1 MIKML
6 SFNNVEFR
14 YTNQTIFTDLNF
26 ELDEGEFAFL
36 IGKSG
41 IGKSTLLQMIYMNLF
56 PTSGYVRVNGYDT
69 NTVKPRQLP
78 ALRKKLGVVFQD
90 FKLLQDRNVYENLAF
105 VLEVTHTPRKEIKP
119 KIDNVLSD
127 VGLSNKRL
135 NMPDQ
140 LSGGE
145 QQRIAIARALLND
158 PLLILADEPTG
169 NLDPETSNGI
179 LDLLTTINK
188 RGTAVLVATHN
199 YEMVKKMNARI
210 IKLEDGQAF
219 KAVIKKKV

>member
-1 MIKML
+1 ML

-14 YTNQTIFTDLNF
+14 YKNQTIFTDLNF

-56 PTSGYVRVNGYDT
+56 PSSGYIRVNGYDT

-105 VLEVTHTPRKEIKP
+105 VLEVTHTPRKEIRP
-119 KIDNVLSD
+119 KINNVLSD
-127 VGLSNKRL
+127 VGLSIKRL

>member
-1 MIKML
+1 ML

-14 YTNQTIFTDLNF
+14 YKNQTIFTDLNF

-41 IGKSTLLQMIYMNLF
+41 IGKSTLLQMIYMNIF
-56 PTSGYVRVNGYDT
+56 PTSGYVKVNGYDT
-69 NTVKPRQLP
+69 STIKPKQLP
-78 ALRKKLGVVFQD
+78 ALRKILGVVFQD
-90 FKLLQDRNVYENLAF
+90 FKLLQDRNVYDNLAF
-105 VLEVTHTPRKEIKP
+105 VLEVTHTPRRQIKN
-119 KIDNVLSD
+119 KINKVLSD

-179 LDLLTTINK
+179 LDLLTTINR

-199 YEMVKKMNARI
+199 YEMVKKMNMRI

>member
-1 MIKML
+1 ML

-14 YTNQTIFTDLNF
+14 YKNQTIFTDLNF

-90 FKLLQDRNVYENLAF
+90 FKLLQDRNIYENLAF
-105 VLEVTHTPRKEIKP
+105 VLEVTHTPRKEIKH

-219 KAVIKKKV
+219 KAIIKKKV

>member
-1 MIKML
+1 ML

-14 YTNQTIFTDLNF
+14 YKSQTIFTDLNF

-119 KIDNVLSD
+119 KINNVLSD

>member
-1 MIKML
+1 ML

-90 FKLLQDRNVYENLAF
+90 FKLLQDRNIYDNLAF
-105 VLEVTHTPRKEIKP
+105 VLEVTHTPRREIKQ
-119 KIDNVLSD
+119 KINNVLSD

-188 RGTAVLVATHN
+188 RGTAILVATHN

-210 IKLEDGQAF
+210 VKLEDGQAF

>member
-1 MIKML
+1 ML
-6 SFNNVEFR
+6 SFNSVEFR

-69 NTVKPRQLP
+69 NTVKARQLP

-105 VLEVTHTPRKEIKP
+105 VLEVTQTPRKKIKH

-169 NLDPETSNGI
+169 NLDPETSNEI
-179 LDLLTTINK
+179 LELLTAINK

-199 YEMVKKMNARI
+199 YEMVKKMNTRI

>member
-1 MIKML
+1 ML

-14 YTNQTIFTDLNF
+14 YKNQTIFTDLNF

-41 IGKSTLLQMIYMNLF
+41 IGKSTLLQMIYMNIY

-69 NTVKPRQLP
+69 NTIKPRQLP

-90 FKLLQDRNVYENLAF
+90 FKLLQDRNIYENLAF
-105 VLEVTHTPRKEIKP
+105 VLEVTHTPRKEIKHR
-119 KIDNVLSD
+119 INNVLSD

-179 LDLLTTINK
+179 LDLLTTINN

>member
-1 MIKML
+1 ML

-14 YTNQTIFTDLNF
+14 YKNQTIFTDLNF

-56 PTSGYVRVNGYDT
+56 PSSGYIRVNGYDT

-119 KIDNVLSD
+119 KINNVLSD

>member
-1 MIKML
+1 ML

-26 ELDEGEFAFL
+26 ELNEGEFAFL

-56 PTSGYVRVNGYDT
+56 PSSGYVRVNGYDT

-105 VLEVTHTPRKEIKP
+105 VLEVTHTPRKEIKH

-169 NLDPETSNGI
+169 NLDPETSNEI

>member
-1 MIKML
+1 ML

-14 YTNQTIFTDLNF
+14 YKNQTIFTDLNF

-69 NTVKPRQLP
+69 NTVKARQLP

-105 VLEVTHTPRKEIKP
+105 VLEVTNTPRKEIKH
-119 KIDNVLSD
+119 KIDNVLSN

-135 NMPDQ
+135 NLPDQ

-145 QQRIAIARALLND
+145 QQRIAIARALLNN

-169 NLDPETSNGI
+169 NLDPETSNEI
-179 LDLLTTINK
+179 LELLTTINK

>member
-1 MIKML
+1 ML

-14 YTNQTIFTDLNF
+14 YKNQTIFTDLNF

-105 VLEVTHTPRKEIKP
+105 VLEVTHTPRKEIKT
-119 KIDNVLSD
+119 KINSVLSD

-145 QQRIAIARALLND
+145 QQRIAIARALLNE

-169 NLDPETSNGI
+169 NLDPETSNEI
-179 LDLLTTINK
+179 LELLTTINK

>member
-1 MIKML
+1 ML

-14 YTNQTIFTDLNF
+14 YKNQTIFTDLNF

-56 PTSGYVRVNGYDT
+56 PSSGYVRVNGYDT

-119 KIDNVLSD
+119 KINNVLSD

-199 YEMVKKMNARI
+199 YEIVKKMNARI

-219 KAVIKKKV
+219 KAVIKKKE